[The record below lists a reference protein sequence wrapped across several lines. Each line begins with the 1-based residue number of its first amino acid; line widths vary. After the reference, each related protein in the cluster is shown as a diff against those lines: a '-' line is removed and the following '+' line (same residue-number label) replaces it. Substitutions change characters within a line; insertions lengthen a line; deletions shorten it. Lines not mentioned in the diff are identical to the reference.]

1 MIVTVTPNP
10 ALDLTWHAAEVV
22 PGGSHRVD
30 TAIARAGGKGLN
42 VARVAHAQGAEVL
55 AVTTAGG
62 GVGAEFSAEL
72 AASGVPHRLVP
83 VAAPTRRSA
92 AIVDESIGDTMIFN
106 ERGTN
111 PDPTE
116 WAALVGEVRTA
127 VTAARVLVVSG
138 SLPPGAD
145 PALVPGFVEIAA
157 ERGIPC
163 LVDVS
168 GPALLTAA
176 EAGAALL
183 KPNRAE
189 LAEATGLADPFAG
202 AGALLERGA
211 GAVLCSLGADGLVLF
226 SPDARP
232 LRARLSAPL
241 AGNPTGAG
249 DAAVAACAVLFD
261 RGERDPEALLRAAA
275 SWSAAAVLVPGAGE
289 ISPRYAELAEQLILD
304 RPGPTIFTTVQPAP
318 VPHVTTEH
326 P

>member
-10 ALDLTWHAAEVV
+10 ALDLTWHAAAVV

-30 TAIARAGGKGLN
+30 AAIARAGGKGLN

-62 GVGAEFSAEL
+62 AVGAEFAAEL
-72 AASGVPHRLVP
+72 ASSGVPHRLVP

-92 AIVDESIGDTMIFN
+92 AIVDESLGDTMIFN
-106 ERGTN
+106 ERGAN
-111 PDPTE
+111 PGSAE
-116 WAALVGEVRTA
+116 WAALVDEVRAA
-127 VTAARVLVVSG
+127 VARADVLVVSG
-138 SLPPGAD
+138 SLPPGAS
-145 PALVPGFVEIAA
+145 PEVVAGFVGMAA
-157 ERGIPC
+157 DRGIPC

-168 GPALLTAA
+168 GPALLAA
-176 EAGAALL
+176 ADAGAALL

-202 AGALLERGA
+202 ARSLLERGA
-211 GAVLCSLGADGLVLF
+211 GAVLCSLGADGLVLV
-226 SPDARP
+226 SRDAPP
-232 LRARLSAPL
+232 LRARLAAPL

-261 RGERDPEALLRAAA
+261 RGERDPEALIRAAA

-289 ISPRYAELAEQLILD
+289 ISPRHAELAEQLIID
-304 RPGPTIFTTVQPAP
+304 RPDRLDGA
-318 VPHVTTEH
+318 
-326 P
+326 